1 MWEVRRNGE
10 ICAEYSTPKKK
21 KKGQAHSLAIIHLA
35 ICPNH
40 SVAVV

>member
-1 MWEVRRNGE
+1 MVKFVLN
-10 ICAEYSTPKKK
+10 IPHQKK